1 MIQHKVIKMIVM
13 LISGFLLNPLV
24 AYSQLY
30 TTELT
35 IEEIPYIST
44 INAEC
49 LDDTVRITVIPEN
62 PALSLEYTILNAIPP
77 FPGLPITNTTG
88 IFLVPNLN
96 TFQSVLIVTDYL
108 NCMDIQSGSFICNS
122 GLPLQILNVYA
133 NVIDEDIAEIV
144 WEVTEERNIKQYH
157 VEKSRDVYSF
167 ESIGIL
173 PASNS
178 NLPNV
183 YYRFL
188 DHNLYIGI
196 NYYRIRS
203 EDAEGTFSYSKVV
216 TVINNDQNN
225 DNLIVYPNPTSG
237 KLFVEH
243 FYISTKSLDV
253 SILSGIYDVI
263 RHYTVNDETV
273 PSILELS
280 TDDLSPGMY
289 ILKLSDKNGNEKI
302 AKFFKIN

>member
-1 MIQHKVIKMIVM
+1 MIVM
-13 LISGFLLNPLV
+13 LISGYLLNPLV

-30 TTELT
+30 STELT

-44 INAEC
+44 IDAEC
-49 LDDTVRITVIPEN
+49 LDDTARITVIPEN
-62 PALSLEYTILNAIPP
+62 TSLLIEYTLLNANPP
-77 FPGLPITNTTG
+77 FPGLPISNMTG
-88 IFLVPNLN
+88 IFLIPNLN
-96 TFQSVLIVTDYL
+96 TFQSVLIATNYL
-108 NCMDIQSGSFICNS
+108 NCMDIKSGSFICNS
-122 GLPLQILNVYA
+122 QLPLQILNVYA
-133 NVIDEDIAEIV
+133 KVIDEDIAEIV

-173 PASNS
+173 PASNT
-178 NLPNV
+178 NLSNV
-183 YYRFL
+183 YYRFI
-188 DHNLYIGI
+188 DHNLYNGI
-196 NYYRIRS
+196 NYFRIKS
-203 EDAEGTFSYSKVV
+203 EDTEGTFSYSKVV
-216 TVINNDQNN
+216 SVINNDQNN
-225 DNLIVYPNPTSG
+225 DDLIVYPNPTAG

-243 FYISTKSLDV
+243 FYTGVKYLDV
-253 SILSGIYDVI
+253 IILSSIYDVI
-263 RHYTVNDETV
+263 KHYTFNDATV